1 MSLLSNWSNSVYNG
15 PGSATN
21 VFNSGT
27 WFQILYML
35 INYIM
40 LVNLVIAIF
49 ASTYSYYLNLSN
61 GVYYDELIN
70 IFVDRDWVDFYGCIV
85 CC

>member
-1 MSLLSNWSNSVYNG
+1 M
-15 PGSATN
+15 
-21 VFNSGT
+21 F
-27 WFQILYML
+27 

-49 ASTYSYYLNLSN
+49 ASTYSYYLKLSN

-70 IFVDRDWVDFYGCIV
+70 IFVDRDWVDYYGCIV